1 MKIVPAIRFS
11 ITAIVVIIAAVVAR
25 LLWNHYMYS
34 PWTRDARVHAEVV
47 KVAPDVSGLITYVG
61 VKDNQEVHQGDLL
74 FEIDPVRFHHAL
86 EHAQANLDMAKAA
99 IAVADADIK
108 ATEANATAAQATYL
122 MRHQE
127 SKRRRD
133 MNQYAT
139 QEEQI
144 NTEAMAKTA
153 YAQWQATLADHDQAK
168 AAKAKALADMESA
181 QVAIAVAKLDLVR
194 SKVRAPID
202 GYITNLDV
210 YVGEYAH
217 TGQAYM
223 ALISR
228 HNIWIYGYF
237 EETKLLGVRI
247 GDKVNVRLMNGA
259 RFKGYVES
267 IARGIID
274 NQNKAGPNL
283 LADVSPTFN
292 WVRLA
297 QRIPVRISIDYNT
310 VPPDLLLAAGLTATV
325 VLHPKIKDERVQN

>member
-153 YAQWQATLADHDQAK
+153 YAQWQATLA
-168 AAKAKALADMESA
+168 
-181 QVAIAVAKLDLVR
+181 R
-194 SKVRAPID
+194 S
-202 GYITNLDV
+202 
-210 YVGEYAH
+210 
-217 TGQAYM
+217 
-223 ALISR
+223 
-228 HNIWIYGYF
+228 
-237 EETKLLGVRI
+237 
-247 GDKVNVRLMNGA
+247 
-259 RFKGYVES
+259 
-267 IARGIID
+267 
-274 NQNKAGPNL
+274 
-283 LADVSPTFN
+283 
-292 WVRLA
+292 
-297 QRIPVRISIDYNT
+297 
-310 VPPDLLLAAGLTATV
+310 
-325 VLHPKIKDERVQN
+325 